1 MFRFL
6 FGNKRPVSPARSS
19 FRSSFRPQLEILEGR
34 MLPSSFGPVS
44 HDLAPQALFQ
54 SPAQGPI
61 QIQSIQVRQVT
72 NQMQINSIP
81 VFSNASAALAAL
93 EKTAQHVNV
102 QNGVA
107 DITEAAK
114 APVESLLL
122 DRLPRTMG
130 NYPFSAEVTLDRLT
144 LDGDGNFNGQLTVA
158 FKAGPMSGTITA
170 TITDNQLSL
179 SSDNAMVRQFGKL
192 DQRQSEWQPKVT
204 EVLDVL
210 RDRPEFHDVMV
221 LIRQTAI

>member
-1 MFRFL
+1 MFGFL
-6 FGNKRPVSPARSS
+6 FGNKRPVSPGRSS
-19 FRSSFRPQLEILEGR
+19 LRPQLEILEGR
-34 MLPSSFGPVS
+34 MLPSGFGPVS
-44 HDLAPQALFQ
+44 QDLAPRALFQ
-54 SPAQGPI
+54 SPAQGP
-61 QIQSIQVRQVT
+61 IQVRQVT

-81 VFSNASAALAAL
+81 AFSNASAALAAL

-130 NYPFSAEVTLDRLT
+130 NYPFSAEVMLDRLT
-144 LDGDGNFNGQLTVA
+144 LDRDGNFNGQLTVT

-170 TITDNQLSL
+170 TITNNQLSL
-179 SSDNAMVRQFGKL
+179 SSDNAIVRQFGKL

-210 RDRPEFHDVMV
+210 RDRPEIHDVIV
-221 LIRQTAI
+221 LIRHTAI